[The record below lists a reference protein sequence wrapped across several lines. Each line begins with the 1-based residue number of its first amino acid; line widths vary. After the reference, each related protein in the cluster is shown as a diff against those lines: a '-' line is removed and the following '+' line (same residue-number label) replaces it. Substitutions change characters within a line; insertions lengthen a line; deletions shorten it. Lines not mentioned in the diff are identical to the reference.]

1 MLYDNQDPRSATG
14 RLFSKMMVT
23 IIVITTLALLYFGPQ
38 SRNHE
43 VFGGRAP
50 ATSLDAAE

>member
-1 MLYDNQDPRSATG
+1 MPYDNQDSRSATG

-23 IIVITTLALLYFGPQ
+23 IVVLTTLALVSFGPQ

-43 VFGGRAP
+43 VFGGRTP
-50 ATSLDAAE
+50 STSLDTAD